1 MGEQLTL
8 GSSGSW
14 VRGLERE
21 FALKLVPHMGIET
34 AKELAADMA
43 KLAVKR
49 AEKAGVASSF
59 EVPCGGCGS
68 EVSSEKAAFLCSKCA
83 KNTMIFID

>member
-21 FALKLVPHMGIET
+21 FALKLAPHMGIET

-43 KLAVKR
+43 KLAAKR
-49 AEKAGVASSF
+49 AEKAGVSKK
-59 EVPCGGCGS
+59 PKRW
-68 EVSSEKAAFLCSKCA
+68 VSAAKTLLLA
-83 KNTMIFID
+83 